1 MANTPAERP
10 QTQYTL
16 RLGARGRV
24 VLPAPVR
31 ARLDLKEG
39 ERITLVVEP
48 DGTMRLTSLR
58 RQVQALRGAYR
69 DVAPA
74 EGLVDFLIADRRR
87 EAARE

>member
-1 MANTPAERP
+1 MAHKTADVPLA
-10 QTQYTL
+10 QYTL
-16 RLGARGRV
+16 QLGARGRL

-39 ERITLVVEP
+39 ERLTLVVEP

-58 RQVQALRGAYR
+58 RQVQTLRGAYR

-74 EGLVDFLIADRRR
+74 ESLVDSLIGDRRR